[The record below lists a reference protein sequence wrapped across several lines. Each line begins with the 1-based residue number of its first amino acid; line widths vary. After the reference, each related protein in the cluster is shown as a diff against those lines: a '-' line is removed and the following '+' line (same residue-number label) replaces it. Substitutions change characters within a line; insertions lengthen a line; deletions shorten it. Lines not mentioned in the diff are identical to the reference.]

1 MAAHATA
8 WRMVRMTLTKSHL
21 HARALP
27 LVLLALLVLSVVPAR
42 LLRWTSAFGE
52 LAHTIFLPI
61 SDPVSRASHY
71 LRPAGRA
78 AGGGGGGMNEAMDD
92 VLAER
97 DLALLMLEQLRDE
110 NARLR
115 KLNADLQGGLD
126 LNPALPVRAISAP
139 VIGRS
144 SDVTSPLL
152 TVRAGANAGVAEIST
167 VAVADG
173 VQLVGRVVRVGR
185 LSSQVR
191 PITDK
196 GGGGLDGLVMVSGDV
211 RLMCRLS
218 PGPDG
223 TLRGPVEF
231 IEPQPGQPSIT
242 IEPGMLVRLRDE
254 TWPENA
260 QMLEIGRVVEV
271 EPNPAQPLRRMITVA
286 PRVALDRVSQVVL
299 RIPVDPEAERDE
311 EGGG

>member
-1 MAAHATA
+1 
-8 WRMVRMTLTKSHL
+8 MVRMSLTRSHL
-21 HARALP
+21 LARALP
-27 LVLLALLVLSVVPAR
+27 LVLLALIVLSVVPAR
-42 LLRWTSAFGE
+42 WLRWTSAFGE
-52 LAHTIFLPI
+52 LAHTVFLPI
-61 SDPVSRASHY
+61 SDPVSRAAHY

-78 AGGGGGGMNEAMDD
+78 GGGANEAVDI

-144 SDVTSPLL
+144 SDLTSPLL
-152 TVRAGANAGVAEIST
+152 TVRAGTNAGVSEIST
-167 VAVADG
+167 VAVAEG
-173 VQLVGRVVRVGR
+173 VQLIGRVVRVGR
-185 LSSQVR
+185 LSCQVR

-196 GGGGLDGLVMVSGDV
+196 GGGGLEGLVMVSGEV

-231 IEPQPGQPSIT
+231 IEPQPGQPAAV

-260 QMLEIGRVVEV
+260 QMLEIGRVVDI

-286 PRVALDRVSQVVL
+286 PRVSLDRVSQVVL
-299 RIPVDPEAERDE
+299 RIPAVPNEDRDE
-311 EGGG
+311 EPAR